1 MPGLTEQQALE
12 LASIR
17 SIAQRVGSVDDWRV
31 REFRA
36 PHHSCS
42 AAALVGGGSPPRP
55 GEISLA
61 HHSILFLDEL
71 PEFSRHVLDSL
82 REPLESG
89 HVTISRAAHQ
99 VQFPA
104 NFQLI
109 CALNPSP
116 CGQFDGSLGSCR
128 STPDQ
133 ILNYLNK
140 LSGPL
145 LDRIDIQVAVPRETS
160 SLRLD
165 ATQVTGE
172 TSEQMKQRVVAAR
185 QQQYRRQGCLN
196 SELKASEAVSQCM
209 LTDADH
215 EFLIT
220 AIEKLKLSHRAYHRT
235 LRLARSIA
243 DLDNQEQVQKP
254 HLAEAMG
261 YRALDQLIDQ
271 VRSL

>member
-1 MPGLTEQQALE
+1 M
-12 LASIR
+12 
-17 SIAQRVGSVDDWRV
+17 VGFNLRTDS
-31 REFRA
+31 
-36 PHHSCS
+36 
-42 AAALVGGGSPPRP
+42 GSPPRP

-61 HHSILFLDEL
+61 HNSALFLDEL

-89 HVTISRAAHQ
+89 QVTISRAAHQ

-116 CGQFDGSLGSCR
+116 CGQFDGSLASCR

-145 LDRIDIQVAVPRETS
+145 LDRIDIQVSVPRETA
-160 SLRLD
+160 SLRVNQGVASSPSSAQLK
-165 ATQVTGE
+165 TQVIE
-172 TSEQMKQRVVAAR
+172 AR
-185 QQQYRRQGCLN
+185 GRQYQRQGCLN
-196 SELKASEAVSQCM
+196 SELRSNDVVNHS
-209 LTDADH
+209 LLSDPDH
-215 EFLIT
+215 DFLIT

-235 LRLARSIA
+235 LRLARTIA
-243 DLDNQEQVQKP
+243 DLANETSVQQC